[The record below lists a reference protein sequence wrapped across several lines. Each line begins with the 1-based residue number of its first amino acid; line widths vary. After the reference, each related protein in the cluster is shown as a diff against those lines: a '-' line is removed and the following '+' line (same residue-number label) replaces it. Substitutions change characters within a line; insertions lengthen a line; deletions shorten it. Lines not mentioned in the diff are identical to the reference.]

1 MAVVL
6 NGVQIGVGNQDAGG
20 AGLTTAQV
28 ATLIASARDFK
39 GAYGAETIYGKFQA
53 VELEHGFG
61 ISRVNANLGNDPLTD
76 DGSNWILLLNGLRSI
91 TWWGRNQTDELP
103 TSALGANQTVTSEG
117 VVGFSGTSGG
127 DDSDNGGISGV
138 TMLDI
143 STVQDADPTVSLSH
157 SGLSLPAGEY
167 QIDAQ
172 FYGNQ
177 TPDQDLHMRM
187 MEVMANTDDIRRL
200 VGTTR
205 QSNYFGTGE
214 NNVHAHYVI
223 QSEIKISSARVYYF
237 QLVNFGSDKNR
248 IVGFVKIRRV
258 I

>member
-1 MAVVL
+1 MSLL
-6 NGVQIGVGNQDAGG
+6 NGLLGSADVSDISD
-20 AGLTTAQV
+20 GLSTSEV
-28 ATLIASARDFK
+28 NTLIAASQLNRGFYDADTVYTK
-39 GAYGAETIYGKFQA
+39 SQIAELT
-53 VELEHGFG
+53 HGFAM
-61 ISRVNANLGNDPLTD
+61 SRVNGNQGNDPLTD
-76 DGSNWILLLNGLRSI
+76 DGANWILLLNGLRSM
-91 TWWGRNQTDELP
+91 TWWGRNQTEELP
-103 TSALGANQTVTSEG
+103 TGELGSNQTVTSEG
-117 VVGFSGTSGG
+117 VVGFTGTQNG

-138 TMLDI
+138 ALVDI
-143 STVQDADPTVSLSH
+143 ATVTNADPTVSLAN
-157 SGLSLPAGEY
+157 SGLTLPAGEY

-187 MEVMANTDDIRRL
+187 MEVMTNTDDIRRL

-223 QSEIKISSARVYYF
+223 QSEIKISSARVFYF
-237 QLVNFGSDKNR
+237 QLMNHGRNKDR